1 MDLSTDPDPKET
13 SSGTQNQ
20 AEPFWDTLHSWVETD
35 LTSGMET
42 QQAKTTNEKDAS
54 TAAANSE
61 DLTKA
66 INAHRFNPPLIGS
79 EAWEGYMFSDLEI
92 RIKESMDFYGA
103 VLWPSAMVICH
114 FLEENRDTYNLVDKN
129 VIELGAGTGLVTI
142 VASLLGAKVT
152 STDLPDLLGNLQ
164 YNVMRNTKDRC
175 KYIPVVT
182 ELSWGPQVKE
192 RFPRDVHYF
201 DYILAADVVYCHPFL
216 DELLDTFDHL
226 CQENTV
232 ILWAMR
238 FRLDPENGFVDRFR
252 ERFHLEE
259 LYDLPTL
266 NIKLYRAWRRT
277 NGV

>member
-1 MDLSTDPDPKET
+1 M
-13 SSGTQNQ
+13 
-20 AEPFWDTLHSWVETD
+20 ETD
-35 LTSGMET
+35 LTSGTVTRQAET
-42 QQAKTTNEKDAS
+42 TSKKDAS

-61 DLTKA
+61 ELTKA
-66 INAHRFNPPLIGS
+66 INAHRFYPPLIGS

-92 RIKESMDFYGA
+92 RIKESTDFYGA

-129 VIELGAGTGLVTI
+129 VIELGAGTGLVSI
-142 VASLLGAKVT
+142 VASILGAKVT

-164 YNVMRNTKDRC
+164 YNVLCNTKNRC

-192 RFPRDVHYF
+192 RFPHDVHHF

-226 CQENTV
+226 CQENTI

-238 FRLDPENGFVDRFR
+238 FRLDPENGFVDRFQ

-266 NIKLYRAWRRT
+266 SIKLYRAWRRDTRT